1 MYDQNTGNTE
11 LGGVQRQRYQLN
23 VLISSN
29 CKGCRFCDFPYKS
42 QSTIRGKDNKFP
54 EVTYNNEDDVWE
66 MIGDL
71 YAEAN
76 EFKSEFSDDPIL
88 DVFHQLPFFCC
99 PNIIL
104 DQKTQEDIQR
114 YLYCEDTKTQPYPGN
129 YGDVPAKWM
138 SIHFIIK
145 NSIAISQNEGR
156 KKYMKRAETKNKSA
170 K

>member
-1 MYDQNTGNTE
+1 MQKLMN
-11 LGGVQRQRYQLN
+11 LN
-23 VLISSN
+23 LNFQMTLFWMSFIS
-29 CKGCRFCDFPYKS
+29 C
-42 QSTIRGKDNKFP
+42 
-54 EVTYNNEDDVWE
+54 
-66 MIGDL
+66 L
-71 YAEAN
+71 
-76 EFKSEFSDDPIL
+76 
-88 DVFHQLPFFCC
+88 FFCC